1 MFEKEIKKFEREV
14 RTISWTKRNK
24 EKKNMAYTEQEKER
38 ALALYDELG
47 SIGKVINQLGYP
59 TRQNMYTWIKNRN
72 ISFSS
77 KELLLTTVIRPHI
90 EDILLWK

>member
-1 MFEKEIKKFEREV
+1 
-14 RTISWTKRNK
+14 
-24 EKKNMAYTEQEKER
+24 MAYTEQEKER

-59 TRQNMYTWIKNRN
+59 TRQNMYTWIK
-72 ISFSS
+72 S

>member
-1 MFEKEIKKFEREV
+1 M

-59 TRQNMYTWIKNRN
+59 TRQNMYT
-72 ISFSS
+72 
-77 KELLLTTVIRPHI
+77 
-90 EDILLWK
+90 